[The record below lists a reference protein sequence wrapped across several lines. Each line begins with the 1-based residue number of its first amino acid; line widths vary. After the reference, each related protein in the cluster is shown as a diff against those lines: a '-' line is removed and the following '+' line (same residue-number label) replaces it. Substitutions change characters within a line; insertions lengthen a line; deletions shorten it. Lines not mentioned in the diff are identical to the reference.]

1 MKKRSSGQE
10 STTNL
15 GLGKVP
21 TILFTVCLN
30 MHRQMLK
37 QLRHSCFV
45 SHVAFPNQFLVS
57 WFTTSPATGLQLLSR
72 SPHAVSTKQM
82 FPPSFPLDHG
92 SLAQE
97 CQICPNSPWAQ
108 IRQTTNSIQKPS
120 SSSTGE
126 SPSSGPV
133 DSLDADDSVPFSDS
147 KVSAE

>member
-10 STTNL
+10 RTTNL

-21 TILFTVCLN
+21 NHSVPCMSQHAPASVEAIETLVLRFPRSIPKSVSCLLV
-30 MHRQMLK
+30 HD
-37 QLRHSCFV
+37 
-45 SHVAFPNQFLVS
+45 VAPPLS
-57 WFTTSPATGLQLLSR
+57 GIPATGLQLWSR

-108 IRQTTNSIQKPS
+108 IRQTTNSIQNLLRYQQ
-120 SSSTGE
+120 G
-126 SPSSGPV
+126 
-133 DSLDADDSVPFSDS
+133 
-147 KVSAE
+147 